1 MQRVVGKGGGTVAGF
16 SRLMLWMLLFIGG
29 AGFLTLR
36 GSLSENGELGAAGG
50 LLILLAYL
58 MFTGGQ
64 PAPAIRKRKNIASV
78 TVDEEGEIEEEEII
92 IPVSRKR
99 GVDVVSPVVE
109 AVEDEE
115 IIEVEAL
122 DDEIVEAK
130 EYVVEVDAQ
139 SMLETEIDS
148 VVLSRRESQ
157 KEIREGIEKRRRKQL
172 AKIRGDAL
180 KSRYEA
186 DSREELQ
193 KILRES
199 NTIQVLDE
207 PENPVP
213 GHPYGRVLIRI
224 DENKILRLRVPL
236 DVGLRVAESESEPLP
251 DLGEL
256 PPPPLPGEIS
266 SLPPPPL
273 PGEIGELPPPPNSD
287 Q

>member
-1 MQRVVGKGGGTVAGF
+1 MAGF
-16 SRLMLWMLLFIGG
+16 SRLILWMVLFIGG

-36 GSLSENGELGAAGG
+36 GSLSGNGELGAAGG

-64 PAPAIRKRKNIASV
+64 PAPAVRKRKKIASI
-78 TVDEEGEIEEEEII
+78 TVEEEIEEEEIT
-92 IPVSRKR
+92 IPVNRKR
-99 GVDVVSPVVE
+99 GVDVVSPIAE
-109 AVEDEE
+109 AVEDED
-115 IIEVEAL
+115 IIEVDVL
-122 DDEIVEAK
+122 DDDIVEAK

-172 AKIRGDAL
+172 AKIRGDTL
-180 KSRYEA
+180 RSRYEA

-193 KILRES
+193 KVLQES
-199 NTIQVLDE
+199 KDIQILDE

-224 DENKILRLRVPL
+224 DQNKILRLRVPL

-251 DLGEL
+251 DLEGLPPPPLPGEIGGL

-266 SLPPPPL
+266 
-273 PGEIGELPPPPNSD
+273 ELPPPPNSD
-287 Q
+287 